1 MTAPSRA
8 TSAGRAYLDL
18 RAKARGD
25 RSPVDELLQLYIL
38 ESFLA
43 RLAESRFADQLVLK
57 GGVLLAAFGERRPT
71 RDVDLQAE
79 ALDNDEDNVR
89 TVICEVANLRLD
101 DGVAFD
107 VDGATAAEIRDVD
120 AYSGVRVTMSS
131 ELATARPH
139 FHVDVNV
146 GDPITPAPQE
156 LHIPRLLGG
165 EVVVRGY
172 PLVMVHAEKI
182 VTAVARGTVNTR
194 WRDFADVYLLS
205 GRHPQNRLTRRC
217 SRGGRSWVRTK
228 HVPSTRSSA
237 HWATPSELVIC
248 YPVPTLAGQSRG
260 HHRAVLSRSLDLP
273 PGQTLAGL
281 VTTERIGTWIDA
293 ARHPMHQEWRSA
305 VANGLPH
312 PIETPSNP
320 GDVVAPMR
328 WLLELAAE
336 RG

>member
-1 MTAPSRA
+1 MTAPTR
-8 TSAGRAYLDL
+8 TTRAGRAYLDL

-25 RSPVDELLQLYIL
+25 RRPVDELLQLYVL

-71 RDVDLQAE
+71 RDIDLQTQ
-79 ALDNDEDNVR
+79 ALDNDADNIR

-107 VDGATAAEIRDVD
+107 VDGATAAVIRDED
-120 AYSGVRVTMSS
+120 AYSGVRVTMQA

-156 LHIPRLLGG
+156 LHLPRLLGG
-165 EVVVRGY
+165 EVVVRGH

-205 GRHPQNRLTRRC
+205 RRHSLAGADPAG
-217 SRGGRSWVRTK
+217 SVRQ
-228 HVPSTRSSA
+228 VA
-237 HWATPSELVIC
+237 HHRQVELVPLVRVLDGYGEIGQARWAAWRRKQQLEERL
-248 YPVPTLAGQSRG
+248 PAQLAE
-260 HHRAVLSRSLDLP
+260 V
-273 PGQTLAGL
+273 
-281 VTTERIGTWIDA
+281 V
-293 ARHPMHQEWRSA
+293 SA
-305 VANGLPH
+305 VVVFADPAVSGNVTGLSWD
-312 PIETPSNP
+312 PSA
-320 GDVVAPMR
+320 GS
-328 WLLELAAE
+328 WS
-336 RG
+336 

>member
-1 MTAPSRA
+1 VTAPSRA

-18 RAKARGD
+18 RAKARSD
-25 RSPVDELLQLYIL
+25 RRPVDELLQLYIL

-79 ALDNDEDNVR
+79 ALDNDADNVR

-107 VDGATAAEIRDVD
+107 ADGATAAVIRDED
-120 AYSGVRVTMSS
+120 ACSGVRVTMNA

-156 LHIPRLLGG
+156 LHLPRLLGG
-165 EVVVRGY
+165 EVVLRGY

-205 GRHPQNRLTRRC
+205 RRHPLIGADLTD
-217 SRGGRSWVRTK
+217 SVRQ
-228 HVPSTRSSA
+228 V
-237 HWATPSELVIC
+237 
-248 YPVPTLAGQSRG
+248 
-260 HHRAVLSRSLDLP
+260 
-273 PGQTLAGL
+273 
-281 VTTERIGTWIDA
+281 
-293 ARHPMHQEWRSA
+293 ARHRQVERFHSPGFSTATARSDRRD
-305 VANGLPH
+305 GQ
-312 PIETPSNP
+312 P
-320 GDVVAPMR
+320 GG
-328 WLLELAAE
+328 ESSS
-336 RG
+336 

>member
-1 MTAPSRA
+1 MTGPSRA
-8 TSAGRAYLDL
+8 NSAGRAYLDL

-25 RSPVDELLQLYIL
+25 RRPVDELLQLYVL

-79 ALDNDEDNVR
+79 ALDNDADNVR
-89 TVICEVANLRLD
+89 TIICEVANLRLD

-107 VDGATAAEIRDVD
+107 VDGATAAVIRDED
-120 AYSGVRVTMSS
+120 AYSGVRVTVKA

-146 GDPITPAPQE
+146 GDPITPAAQE
-156 LHIPRLLGG
+156 LHLPRLLGG

-194 WRDFADVYLLS
+194 WRDFADIYLLS
-205 GRHPQNRLTRRC
+205 RRHSLAGADLAG
-217 SRGGRSWVRTK
+217 SVRQVAR
-228 HVPSTRSSA
+228 HRQV
-237 HWATPSELVIC
+237 ELVPLDRVLDGYGEIGQARWAAWRRKQRLEDRLPDQFAEVVAAVGRFAD
-248 YPVPTLAGQSRG
+248 PVVTDTA
-260 HHRAVLSRSLDLP
+260 
-273 PGQTLAGL
+273 AGL
-281 VTTERIGTWIDA
+281 AWDP
-293 ARHPMHQEWRSA
+293 ARGA
-305 VANGLPH
+305 
-312 PIETPSNP
+312 
-320 GDVVAPMR
+320 
-328 WLLELAAE
+328 WLLATDD
-336 RG
+336 R

>member
-25 RSPVDELLQLYIL
+25 RRPVDELLQLYVL

-43 RLAESRFADQLVLK
+43 RMAESRFAEQLVLK

-79 ALDNDEDNVR
+79 ALDNDADNVR
-89 TVICEVANLRLD
+89 AVICEVAARRLD
-101 DGVAFD
+101 DGVVFD
-107 VDGATAAEIRDVD
+107 VDGATASLIRDED
-120 AYSGVRVTMSS
+120 AYSGIRVTMNA

-156 LHIPRLLGG
+156 LHLPRLLGG

-205 GRHPQNRLTRRC
+205 RRHPLIGADLTD
-217 SRGGRSWVRTK
+217 SVRQ
-228 HVPSTRSSA
+228 V
-237 HWATPSELVIC
+237 
-248 YPVPTLAGQSRG
+248 
-260 HHRAVLSRSLDLP
+260 
-273 PGQTLAGL
+273 
-281 VTTERIGTWIDA
+281 
-293 ARHPMHQEWRSA
+293 ARHRQVELLPLARVLEGYGEIGQARWAAWRRKQQLEDRVPYQFAEVVSA
-305 VANGLPH
+305 VVSFADPV
-312 PIETPSNP
+312 IT
-320 GDVVAPMR
+320 DTAAA
-328 WLLELAAE
+328 LAWDPASGVWSSVLDG
-336 RG
+336 R

>member
-1 MTAPSRA
+1 MTPPSRA

-25 RSPVDELLQLYIL
+25 RRPVDELLQLYIL

-43 RLAESRFADQLVLK
+43 RLAESRFAGQLVLK

-71 RDVDLQAE
+71 RDIDLQAQ
-79 ALDNDEDNVR
+79 ALDNDADNIR

-101 DGVAFD
+101 DGVVFD
-107 VDGATAAEIRDVD
+107 VDGATAAVIRDED
-120 AYSGVRVTMSS
+120 AYSGARVTMQA

-146 GDPITPAPQE
+146 GDPVTPAPQE
-156 LHIPRLLGG
+156 LHLPRLLGG

-205 GRHPQNRLTRRC
+205 RRHALIGADLTD
-217 SRGGRSWVRTK
+217 SVRQ
-228 HVPSTRSSA
+228 V
-237 HWATPSELVIC
+237 
-248 YPVPTLAGQSRG
+248 
-260 HHRAVLSRSLDLP
+260 
-273 PGQTLAGL
+273 
-281 VTTERIGTWIDA
+281 
-293 ARHPMHQEWRSA
+293 ARHRQVELLPLARVLDGYGEIGQARWAAWRRKQQLEDRVPAAFAEVVSA
-305 VANGLPH
+305 VVAFADPAVSGSVRGLSWD
-312 PIETPSNP
+312 PSA
-320 GDVVAPMR
+320 GS
-328 WLLELAAE
+328 WS
-336 RG
+336 

>member
-25 RSPVDELLQLYIL
+25 RRPVDELLQLYVL

-79 ALDNDEDNVR
+79 AVDNDADNLR

-107 VDGATAAEIRDVD
+107 VDGATAAVIRDED
-120 AYSGVRVTMSS
+120 AYSGVRVTMKA

-146 GDPITPAPQE
+146 GDPINPAPQE
-156 LHIPRLLGG
+156 LHLPRLLGG
-165 EVVVRGY
+165 DVVVRGY
-172 PLVMVHAEKI
+172 PLAMVHAEKI
-182 VTAVARGTVNTR
+182 VTAVARGTINTR

-205 GRHPQNRLTRRC
+205 RRHPLAGAELSDSIRQVARHRQ
-217 SRGGRSWVRTK
+217 V
-228 HVPSTRSSA
+228 
-237 HWATPSELVIC
+237 ELVPLGRVLDGYGEI
-248 YPVPTLAGQSRG
+248 GQARWAAW
-260 HHRAVLSRSLDLP
+260 RRKQRLEDRLP
-273 PGQTLAGL
+273 DQFAE
-281 VTTERIGTWIDA
+281 VV
-293 ARHPMHQEWRSA
+293 SA
-305 VANGLPH
+305 VVTFADPAVSGNVRGLSWD
-312 PIETPSNP
+312 PSA
-320 GDVVAPMR
+320 GS
-328 WLLELAAE
+328 WS
-336 RG
+336 